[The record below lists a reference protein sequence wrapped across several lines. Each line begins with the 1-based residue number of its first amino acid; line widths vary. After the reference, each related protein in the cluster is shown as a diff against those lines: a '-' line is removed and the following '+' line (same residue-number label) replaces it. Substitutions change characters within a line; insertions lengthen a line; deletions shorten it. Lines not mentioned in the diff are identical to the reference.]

1 MAELLEKS
9 NVAFPET
16 NCLPKWGLLLKE
28 RNLLELALNGK
39 GDKNEN
45 DRVASLEM
53 VLTVELQWLKHLW
66 NHVNM
71 FETGSSS

>member
-1 MAELLEKS
+1 MAELL
-9 NVAFPET
+9 ET

-28 RNLLELALNGK
+28 RNLLELAPNGK

-45 DRVASLEM
+45 DRVAFLEI
-53 VLTVELQWLKHLW
+53 VLKVKLQWLKHLW

-71 FETGSSS
+71 LETGVVWANKC